1 MMKNIISVWEWIVTL
16 VIVFI
21 YMIWF
26 LITALIFP
34 HHRYMKWVQQN
45 ISLLF
50 KMLFIRIEVV
60 GAENIDYKGTQ
71 LFMTNHV
78 SMFDII
84 LVLGYIP
91 VKFWGIQAA
100 SHFKVPLYGWI
111 LKQYGNIPIDRSSP
125 RASYRTMM
133 DAVEEIKSGK
143 NILVLPEGTRTST
156 PEMGPF
162 KKLPFNMAKKAGT
175 AITPMAFVGLYEI
188 NNTQSWRINPGRMK
202 VAYGKQID
210 RETVARLSENELRD
224 LTRERIQELLD
235 NHKIT

>member
-1 MMKNIISVWEWIVTL
+1 MMKNIISVWQWTVTL
-16 VIVFI
+16 IIVVI
-21 YMIWF
+21 YMVWF
-26 LITALIFP
+26 LITAAIFP
-34 HHRYMKWVQQN
+34 HDKYMKWVQRN
-45 ISLLF
+45 ISIFFSLIF
-50 KMLFIRIEVV
+50 VKVEVV
-60 GAENIDYKGTQ
+60 GAENIDYENSQ
-71 LFMTNHV
+71 IFMPNHV
-78 SMFDII
+78 SMFDIP

-133 DAVEEIKSGK
+133 DVVEEIKGGK

-156 PEMGPF
+156 PELGPF

-188 NNTQSWRINPGRMK
+188 NNTQSWHINPGRMK

-210 RETVARLSENELRD
+210 RETVAKLSENELRD
-224 LTRERIQELLD
+224 LTHSRIQELLD
-235 NHKIT
+235 DNKIT